1 MLTRLEVNGFRNL
14 IDFALDFGP
23 YTCIA
28 GPNGAGKFNVFD
40 AIHFLSLLT
49 ECSIN
54 EAALQIRNV
63 GEATGEIADLFF
75 ASGGQR
81 DGHMEFAA
89 EMIVGKAVSDDFG
102 RQAAPS
108 SSFLRYE
115 IAFRH
120 ERPSPAA
127 GPLGGLV
134 LEREKLRHITIGQ
147 AARHL
152 KFPHHKGKFRDGV
165 VHNTRRSSSPYIDT
179 VDAEGER
186 TILVHQDGG
195 SRGRGRPAPAEGAT
209 RTIIGTENTVAIPTI
224 LAARWEMR
232 SWRILAL
239 EPSAMRRPDRYTQ
252 APGLAANGAHLPAT
266 LQHLANLAPRHGD
279 DAEDVFAMITS
290 RLSDLVPVKQVR
302 IAQDDVRRLLSLELE
317 DPAGLTLRAGAIS
330 DGTLRFLALAVL
342 AEVSDEPAVLCME
355 EPGNGIHPG
364 ILPAMNRLLRDI
376 AVDADEPVGIDNP
389 LRQVIVATH
398 SPYFV
403 QLQDKND
410 LMLAKNARTAARD
423 RGIVHRLKCQP
434 HSGSWRCSASRQQ
447 GIDKLSL
454 QSYLIPPRRHGQLS
468 RREFPGADRC
478 GSCSSARARPILPW

>member
-28 GPNGAGKFNVFD
+28 GPNGAGKSNVFD

-49 ECSIN
+49 ERSIN
-54 EAALQIRNV
+54 EAALQLRNA
-63 GEATGEIADLFF
+63 GETTGEIADLFF

-81 DGHMEFAA
+81 DSHMEFAA

-134 LEREKLRHITIGQ
+134 LERETLRHITVGQ
-147 AARHL
+147 AVRHL
-152 KFPHHKGKFRDGV
+152 RFPHHKGKFRDSV
-165 VHNTRRSSSPYIDT
+165 VHNTRRSLSPYIDT
-179 VDAEGER
+179 EEEEGGR
-186 TILVHQDGG
+186 TTILVHQDGG

-209 RTIIGTENTVAIPTI
+209 RTIVGTENTVATPTI
-224 LAARWEMR
+224 LAARREMR

-239 EPSAMRRPDRYTQ
+239 EPSAIRRPDRYTQ
-252 APGLAANGAHLPAT
+252 TPGLAANGAHLPAT

-279 DAEDVFAMITS
+279 DAEDVFAMVAS
-290 RLSDLVPVKQVR
+290 RLSDLVPVSEVR
-302 IAQDDVRRLLSLELE
+302 IARDDVRQLLPLELE
-317 DPAGLTLRAGAIS
+317 DPAGLTLRANAIS

-355 EPGNGIHPG
+355 EPENGIHPG
-364 ILPAMNRLLRDI
+364 NLPAMNRLLRDI

-403 QLQDKND
+403 QLQDEHD
-410 LMLAKNARTAARD
+410 LVLAKNARIDAGD

-454 QSYLIPPRRHGQLS
+454 QSYLIPP
-468 RREFPGADRC
+468 EE
-478 GSCSSARARPILPW
+478 ARTTLQA